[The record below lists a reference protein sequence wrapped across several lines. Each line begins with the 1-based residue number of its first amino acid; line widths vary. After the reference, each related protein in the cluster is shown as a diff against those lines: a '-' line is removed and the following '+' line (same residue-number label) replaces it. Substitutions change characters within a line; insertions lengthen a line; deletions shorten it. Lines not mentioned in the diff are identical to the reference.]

1 MKKKI
6 VMVMLAVSMMTAT
19 FTGCGGNQNESKEE
33 TNLTKNIN
41 DYKEIEW
48 PTSDLAKLVPVPK
61 SNIGSII
68 VEEEDGFI
76 IDIANT
82 STEDYDAYVKG
93 CIDNGFDVDYYK
105 SDDSYM
111 AEDQNG
117 NSLSLSIDDNYVMNV
132 ALSKSSDTSNDDA
145 EMSTDDINKAAKK
158 LGDTLNNVK
167 KSIDKSTDSSDT
179 SNNEETETKNTS
191 DENVDD
197 NEIRADIKETID
209 SYESFMNEY
218 VEFMKKYNDS
228 DDTASMLADYSKMM
242 TKYADYTQKIDD
254 LSDKDLTTAENAY
267 LLEVQSRVLVKI
279 NEIQ

>member
-33 TNLTKNIN
+33 TNLTKNIT